1 MSKSINTAVSRTRF
15 NLLAL
20 EGSWIIFRQ
29 VITILGSLALVGV
42 LMTEHLA
49 NDLPSDCFGLNI
61 LIGNSLSLRKSE
73 VLSIQL
79 KSKTFKQKIIL
90 S

>member
-15 NLLAL
+15 NRLAL
-20 EGSWIIFRQ
+20 EGGWIILGQ

-49 NDLPSDCFGLNI
+49 NDLP
-61 LIGNSLSLRKSE
+61 
-73 VLSIQL
+73 
-79 KSKTFKQKIIL
+79 
-90 S
+90 